1 MAVQARNFGT
11 AHTFKLLALRL
22 IAKELDNRAEPDFYR
37 WYILTIVSNYRR
49 LK

>member
-22 IAKELDNRAEPDFYR
+22 IAKELDYRAEPDFYH
-37 WYILTIVSNYRR
+37 WYLDNII
-49 LK
+49 